1 MIVEHR
7 SPGSTRAPS
16 ARLALPL
23 SIALAAVAF
32 AAGALTFAVDSL
44 LVGPP
49 VMNGSARGTA
59 LMMFLVGAPVLVG
72 AAWRASAGSPRANF
86 VWAGAAMFL
95 TYNSFMLLT
104 ATPINR
110 LFLLY
115 VAAFGLSIATL
126 VSLAVS
132 FDVDALARH
141 VDPALPAR
149 PIAGYLLAV
158 VALNA
163 LAWLGRVVPA
173 TVGDTMPTL
182 VEGTGLATIPTYLQ
196 DLAFWLPLVALGA
209 WWLWHRQPWGYLV
222 AGASLV
228 FWTLEAATVAVDQW
242 FGHQADPASDIASDA
257 MVIPFAAL
265 AVIGAAVTWSFL
277 RRVSAHPRRL
287 S

>member
-1 MIVEHR
+1 MTVLHR
-7 SPGSTRAPS
+7 PPELTRAP
-16 ARLALPL
+16 ATGLALHL
-23 SIALAAVAF
+23 SAALALAAG
-32 AAGALTFAVDSL
+32 AASVLTFAVDGL
-44 LVGPP
+44 LLGPP

-59 LMMFLVGAPVLVG
+59 LLMFLAGVPVLVVT
-72 AAWRASAGSPRANF
+72 ARMASAGSVRAQF
-86 VWAGAAMFL
+86 GWAGAAMFL

-126 VSLAVS
+126 VALAVS
-132 FDVDALARH
+132 LDVDALAQH

-182 VEGTGLATIPTYLQ
+182 VDGMGIATVPTYVQ

-209 WWLWHRQPWGYLV
+209 WWLWHRRPWGYLV

-242 FGHQADPASDIASDA
+242 FGHQAAPASDIASDA

-265 AVIGAAVTWSFL
+265 AVIGAVVTWSFL
-277 RRVSAHPRRL
+277 RRVRPHSAH
-287 S
+287 